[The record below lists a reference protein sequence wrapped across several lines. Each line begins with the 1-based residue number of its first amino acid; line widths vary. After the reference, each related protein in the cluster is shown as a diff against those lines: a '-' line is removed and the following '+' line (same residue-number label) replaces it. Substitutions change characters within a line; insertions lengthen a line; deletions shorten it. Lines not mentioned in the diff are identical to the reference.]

1 MNLREAARLV
11 LSDTLLAMS
20 AKDVWAEIVRR
31 GLDKQVSSKGK
42 TPDATLGAYLYVA
55 SKKRDSGI
63 VAEGKKP
70 TLFRFVGTKPT
81 SDNPRT
87 LPSTQNSP
95 KSKSKEQNSKFL
107 GPCVEILSAHPGVPM
122 GVADILKAVLD
133 THPEMPWKQS
143 NGAVRAALLRAAKLG
158 GAIRQVQDSVP
169 PLFYVGETV
178 LPPLAKTTPR
188 KTTLTYLD
196 SAEKVLRE
204 FGNKRPMHYRD
215 IADKAMEQG
224 WLVSDGEDP
233 ANILLA
239 VVGIDIRKRN
249 TTKKPPR
256 FVQLGKGY
264 IGLAE
269 WANDPIQPAID
280 KHNDKVKSI
289 LLEKLRN
296 MDWIDFE
303 NLVKRLLDEM
313 DFQDTEVTR
322 ASGDGG
328 IDVRGTW
335 KVADG
340 VDIKMAI
347 QAKRWK
353 KGRNVQREVVA
364 TVRGSLKT
372 FETGMII
379 TTSDF
384 SKGAR
389 DEAEDTEKPGG
400 KISLVNGEQFVKL
413 LVKYGIGISRRQ
425 IEIIEIDSDSGIF
438 RDKGEQA

>member
-20 AKDVWAEIVRR
+20 ARDVWTEIVRR
-31 GLDKQVSSKGK
+31 GLDKQVGSKGK

-55 SKKRDSGI
+55 SKKPGSGI

-70 TLFRFVGTKPT
+70 TLFRFAGPKPLLATPPARTKT
-81 SDNPRT
+81 SDR
-87 LPSTQNSP
+87 P
-95 KSKSKEQNSKFL
+95 KAAQKEHNSKFL
-107 GPCVEILSAHPGVPM
+107 GPCLEILSAHPGVPM
-122 GVADILKAVLD
+122 GVADILKAVLGA
-133 THPEMPWKQS
+133 HPDLPWEQS

-158 GAIRQVQDSVP
+158 GTIRLVPGSVP
-169 PLFYVGETV
+169 PLFHVGEAV
-178 LPPLAKTTPR
+178 LPPPAETTP
-188 KTTLTYLD
+188 KKPNYTYLD
-196 SAEKVLRE
+196 CADKTLRE

-215 IADKAMEQG
+215 IADKAIEQG
-224 WLVSDGEDP
+224 WLVSEGEDP

-239 VVGIDIRKRN
+239 VVGTDIRKR
-249 TTKKPPR
+249 KAAGKPQR
-256 FVQLGKGY
+256 FVLLGKGY

-280 KHNDKVKSI
+280 RHNEKVESV

-296 MDWIDFE
+296 MSWLDFE

-313 DFQDTEVTR
+313 DFRDTEVTR

-372 FETGMII
+372 FETGLII

-389 DEAEDTEKPGG
+389 DEAGDTEKPGG

-425 IEIIEIDSDSGIF
+425 IEIIEIDPDSGIF
-438 RDKGEQA
+438 RDKREQA